1 MVWYVAPIRLRET
14 LEDFSP
20 AWKVPAPLEHA
31 FGAALV
37 VVTGEDE
44 VVHQPP
50 VADGPLQ
57 VLRRGRRGGLHRQQG
72 SSEVG
77 SDGDFLRRHDLHEII
92 KQLRERI
99 MLPCGEGEG
108 FLNLSEGVARG
119 EVYMEISDGG
129 TMRRVERG
137 GRKLELNQGVELAH
151 SLACSLTRSS
161 SCCSSVSLSLAF
173 LLIPPHSAYSSLVP
187 RLQSLGRCD
196 QRDRLIDKHTTPI
209 FITST
214 DPF

>member
-1 MVWYVAPIRLRET
+1 MFNSVFANQKFKLTVVRYVAPIRLRET

-137 GRKLELNQGVELAH
+137 GENWNLIKVWN
-151 SLACSLTRSS
+151 SLTR
-161 SCCSSVSLSLAF
+161 L
-173 LLIPPHSAYSSLVP
+173 PTHSLVLLAAP
-187 RLQSLGRCD
+187 L
-196 QRDRLIDKHTTPI
+196 
-209 FITST
+209 
-214 DPF
+214 